1 MTSTLMP
8 TPDRR
13 RPELVAN
20 LHVLRASLEAQR
32 VFHMRQLAELCGR
45 DRPFGTVPA
54 VGQDELLADAARRT
68 LGDIETA
75 LNRMRTHRYGYC
87 LYCGSEIPLGRL
99 RAMPQ
104 TDACADCAS

>member
-1 MTSTLMP
+1 MTSILMP

-20 LHVLRASLEAQR
+20 LRLLRANLEAQR
-32 VFHMRQLAELCGR
+32 VFHMRQLAELSGH
-45 DRPFGTVPA
+45 DRPFGTVVA
-54 VGQDELLADAARRT
+54 AGQDELLADAARRT

-75 LNRMRTHRYGYC
+75 LNRMRTNRYGYC
-87 LYCGSEIPLGRL
+87 LYCGSEIPLSRL

-104 TDACADCAS
+104 TDSCADCAA

>member
-20 LHVLRASLEAQR
+20 LRLLRASLEAQR
-32 VFHMRQLAELCGR
+32 IFHMRQLAELSGR
-45 DRPFGTVPA
+45 DRPVLVA
-54 VGQDELLADAARRT
+54 NDVGPDELLADAARRT

-75 LNRMRTHRYGYC
+75 LNRMRTNRYGYC
-87 LYCGSEIPLGRL
+87 LYCGSEIPLNRL

-104 TDACADCAS
+104 TDSCPDCAG

>member
-20 LHVLRASLEAQR
+20 LRLLRENLEAQR
-32 VFHMRQLAELCGR
+32 LFHLRQLAELSGR
-45 DRPFGTVPA
+45 TRPFLTTRD
-54 VGQDELLADAARRT
+54 VGQDDLLADAARRT

-87 LYCGSEIPLGRL
+87 LYCGVEIPIDRL
-99 RAMPQ
+99 RSMPQ
-104 TDACADCAS
+104 TDACADCDG